1 MPTTKVIRK
10 FKGSDVEMLTT
21 TSVIIE
27 NATDNESFL
36 VSKRPVWAA
45 LFFSN
50 ISTRIDAAVSKYIG
64 VDTAKNLRNATAAL
78 KKIQATALDI
88 LGLLNVEITEDFK
101 KTPERR
107 DELLNTLGFKEYYRD
122 ASAKNQAALIK
133 LLFKFKQNMDATTKA
148 DVIAKGA
155 AETDITAIIGFA
167 DALQAANVKQESFKT
182 QRPALTAE
190 AITEFND
197 IYDDV
202 IAVAKIAARIFKD
215 NAALKDSF
223 SYSKI
228 LAAQKA
234 ATTAKAKTAPAT
246 PPVK

>member
-1 MPTTKVIRK
+1 MPTTQIIRK
-10 FKGSDVEMLTT
+10 FKGSDVDMLTT

-27 NATDNESFL
+27 NAITNETFL
-36 VSKRPVWAA
+36 VSKRSIWAA
-45 LFFSN
+45 PFFSN
-50 ISTRIDAAVSKYIG
+50 IGTRIDAAVSKYIG
-64 VDTAKNLRNATAAL
+64 VDTAKNLRKATAAL
-78 KKIQATALDI
+78 KGIQAKALDI

-122 ASAKNQAALIK
+122 ASAKNQAALIN

-148 DVIAKGA
+148 EMVAKGA
-155 AETDITAIIGFA
+155 DETDITAIIGFA
-167 DALQAANVKQESFKT
+167 DTLHAANVTQESFKT
-182 QRPALTAE
+182 KRPAITAE
-190 AITEFND
+190 AITEFNA

-202 IAVAKIAARIFKD
+202 IAVAKIAAKLFKD

-223 SYSKI
+223 NYSKI

-234 ATTAKAKTAPAT
+234 EATTKPKTPPTT